1 MCRRVGATKK
11 VKNWFN
17 MKGEAHEIC
26 RFRTFQNQEGK
37 VNYELMSIP
46 FSVSLHK
53 KTFWHREKKKK
64 DEAKSSLF
72 FLNVVENLGL
82 KRFPKTKQSKLMKI
96 IFKPNATAVR
106 RFFVA
111 LVDLN
116 VDESLFAF
124 FLLIEPQ
131 DFFQSRFRWRL
142 RYKKKRWKQLIE
154 FCRGLKPEP
163 KDLYISSVSRW
174 FFSLDSLGVTLV
186 YDWTFFGKYIT
197 F

>member
-1 MCRRVGATKK
+1 M
-11 VKNWFN
+11 
-17 MKGEAHEIC
+17 
-26 RFRTFQNQEGK
+26 
-37 VNYELMSIP
+37 
-46 FSVSLHK
+46 SVSNVSKSRRQSKLRIDEYPFLCFFSQK
-53 KTFWHREKKKK
+53 NILTPLKKKRQTK
-64 DEAKSSLF
+64 PKAHFF

-142 RYKKKRWKQLIE
+142 RYKKKTLETTDWLLSRIE
-154 FCRGLKPEP
+154 
-163 KDLYISSVSRW
+163 
-174 FFSLDSLGVTLV
+174 T
-186 YDWTFFGKYIT
+186 WT
-197 F
+197 

>member
-1 MCRRVGATKK
+1 M
-11 VKNWFN
+11 
-17 MKGEAHEIC
+17 
-26 RFRTFQNQEGK
+26 
-37 VNYELMSIP
+37 
-46 FSVSLHK
+46 SVSNVSKSRMESKL
-53 KTFWHREKKKK
+53 RI
-64 DEAKSSLF
+64 DEYPFLCFFSQKNILTKPNAHFF
-72 FLNVVENLGL
+72 FLNVDENLGL

-174 FFSLDSLGVTLV
+174 FFSLDSLGVTLLTIIC
-186 YDWTFFGKYIT
+186 WPNLA
-197 F
+197 

>member
-1 MCRRVGATKK
+1 MSYSNVSKARRQSKLRIDEYLFLCFFSQKNILTKP
-11 VKNWFN
+11 N
-17 MKGEAHEIC
+17 AH
-26 RFRTFQNQEGK
+26 F
-37 VNYELMSIP
+37 
-46 FSVSLHK
+46 
-53 KTFWHREKKKK
+53 
-64 DEAKSSLF
+64 F
-72 FLNVVENLGL
+72 FLNVDENLGL

-142 RYKKKRWKQLIE
+142 RYKKNRWKKLID

-163 KDLYISSVSRW
+163 KDLYISAVSRW
-174 FFSLDSLGVTLV
+174 FFSLDSLGSSLLV
-186 YDWTFFGKYIT
+186 FSTEFSS
-197 F
+197 

>member
-1 MCRRVGATKK
+1 MSVSNVSKSRS
-11 VKNWFN
+11 
-17 MKGEAHEIC
+17 
-26 RFRTFQNQEGK
+26 K

-46 FSVSLHK
+46 FSVSFHK
-53 KTFWHREKKKK
+53 KTFWHRKKKK

-142 RYKKKRWKQLIE
+142 RYKKKNAGNNWLSFVE
-154 FCRGLKPEP
+154 DWNLNLK
-163 KDLYISSVSRW
+163 IC
-174 FFSLDSLGVTLV
+174 
-186 YDWTFFGKYIT
+186 TFL
-197 F
+197 